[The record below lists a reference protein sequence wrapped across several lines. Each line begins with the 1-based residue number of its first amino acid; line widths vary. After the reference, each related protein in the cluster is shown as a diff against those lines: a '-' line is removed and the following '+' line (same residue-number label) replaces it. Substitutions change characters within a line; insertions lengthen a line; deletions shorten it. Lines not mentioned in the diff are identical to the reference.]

1 MWVVIKEKFIRTG
14 PLVAGGRSQGKKEW
28 VIDRV
33 VESLT
38 DDVKSGEVFFKCNT
52 KV

>member
-14 PLVAGGRSQGKKEW
+14 PLVAGGRNVGRTET

-33 VESLT
+33 VDSL
-38 DDVKSGEVFFKCNT
+38 DDVESGEMFFKCHT
-52 KV
+52 KK